1 MASFALTISKKMIT
15 PANSRVQDSNLE
27 SDEALVV
34 RAKAGDRT
42 AFESLFLRHRDLVY
56 RFSFNMVRKRDDAE
70 DIVQDVF
77 VRAYNNLDRYRD
89 EAKFSTWLLRIA
101 SNLCTDKARMHNRRN
116 TLEQQEAKGALG
128 WMTENENEDPIE
140 NLEGDRRIELLKK
153 ALMALPEHHRSM
165 IVMRDIEEKEYSDI
179 AEICGTTVGGAKL
192 RVLRARRAL
201 RDRMEPLLKEDENV

>member
-1 MASFALTISKKMIT
+1 
-15 PANSRVQDSNLE
+15 
-27 SDEALVV
+27 
-34 RAKAGDRT
+34 
-42 AFESLFLRHRDLVY
+42 
-56 RFSFNMVRKRDDAE
+56 
-70 DIVQDVF
+70 
-77 VRAYNNLDRYRD
+77 
-89 EAKFSTWLLRIA
+89 
-101 SNLCTDKARMHNRRN
+101 MHNRRN